1 MQTLM
6 YKYFIVFRH
15 TYIYRVYTCKCKK
28 IKIRNVEIL
37 KLLAWIGRNIECTEH
52 HWNKTEN

>member
-28 IKIRNVEIL
+28 IKITKTMQTTADDKR
-37 KLLAWIGRNIECTEH
+37 EH
-52 HWNKTEN
+52 I